1 MANTMWIKQ
10 TLPHQEAAS
19 AGRPGKSERV
29 EVMFSGE

>member
-10 TLPHQEAAS
+10 ILPHQEAAS